1 MISSECFVIHLPLM
15 GAPKER
21 VTITVHGKV
30 QGVFFRK
37 HTLEKAQS
45 LLLTGY
51 VSNTNNASVAIIAE
65 GPMDDLKALVAWCQ
79 KGPPLAEV
87 ASVDVQFES
96 AQGEYTSFRIRY
108 DEGESQG
115 GIG

>member
-1 MISSECFVIHLPLM
+1 M
-15 GAPKER
+15 GNSKER
-21 VTITVHGKV
+21 VTIVVHGKV

-51 VSNTNNASVAIIAE
+51 VRNTGNGSVTIVAE
-65 GPMDDLKALVAWCQ
+65 GPSDDLRALAAWCQ

-87 ASVDVQFES
+87 ASVDTTFEP
-96 AQGEYTSFRIRY
+96 AQNEYTSFRIRY